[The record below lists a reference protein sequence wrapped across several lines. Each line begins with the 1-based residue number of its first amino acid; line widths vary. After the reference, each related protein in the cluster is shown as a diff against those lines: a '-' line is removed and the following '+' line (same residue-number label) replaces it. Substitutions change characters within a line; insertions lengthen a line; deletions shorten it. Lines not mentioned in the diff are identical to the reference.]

1 MCLSIQI
8 NCLIFSLDFY
18 IMWLGESDRSVA
30 KACLM
35 DRRKAAELRHLAKK
49 RGCLDKDPLP
59 DDGELV
65 DY

>member
-1 MCLSIQI
+1 
-8 NCLIFSLDFY
+8 
-18 IMWLGESDRSVA
+18 MWLGESDRSVA

-49 RGCLDKDPLP
+49 RGFLDKDPLP